1 MTSVDLNLD
10 VDVDLSEVEALV
22 GLIQVVDVDLVEK
35 DVGVV
40 VDLIRVSCG
49 VL

>member
-22 GLIQVVDVDLVEK
+22 GLIQVVDVDVGEK
-35 DVGVV
+35 DVRVV
-40 VDLIRVSCG
+40 VDLIR
-49 VL
+49 